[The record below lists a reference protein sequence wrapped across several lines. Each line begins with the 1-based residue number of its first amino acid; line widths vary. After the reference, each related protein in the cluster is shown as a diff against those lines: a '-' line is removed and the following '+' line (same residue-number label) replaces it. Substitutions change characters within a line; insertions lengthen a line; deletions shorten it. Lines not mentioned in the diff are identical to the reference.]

1 MSAPR
6 TRSYRATTRPSSP
19 DHAPRAHARQR
30 DKRHRTPR
38 DQSSASRPAHTTR
51 DGPHQANPANSAAT
65 TTPAPDHK
73 TESSGAYQAV
83 STPPRTTKPAHA
95 GFVQQP
101 PVRGFPSAPERT
113 RTSTDHKVHK
123 ALNLARLPIPPQALE
138 AASIASAGRPE
149 ERLTHARRRRRGG
162 RARAGLCPS

>member
-51 DGPHQANPANSAAT
+51 NGPHQPNPANSAAT

-95 GFVQQP
+95 RFVQQP
-101 PVRGFPSAPERT
+101 QTRGFRDGANGIRT
-113 RTSTDHKVHK
+113 RD
-123 ALNLARLPIPPQALE
+123 LLLAKQALSQLSYGP
-138 AASIASAGRPE
+138 ASNRV
-149 ERLTHARRRRRGG
+149 
-162 RARAGLCPS
+162 